1 MRAKKRFGQNFLIDK
16 SILNIIKNS
25 ITPNEKD
32 LLIEIGPGKGYLTK
46 KLVEHNTN
54 FLGIEIDLD
63 MEKYLNIFENE
74 KTSFLYEDV
83 LNTNFEKLTN
93 NFNDIYVVGNLPY
106 YITTPIISKL
116 IESYNLFKEIV
127 IMVQKEVGERFLAKP
142 GSKEYGYYTV
152 FLNNYYNLEKI
163 ANVGKKAFKPVPN
176 VDSMVIKLIQK
187 EPLVKDKNFDKFLK
201 ESFQFKRKTLKNNL
215 KKYDFNKLS
224 KYLKENELN
233 DNVRAENLSI
243 ERFIEIY
250 KILK

>member
-163 ANVGKKAFKPVPN
+163 TNVGKKAFKPVPN